1 MSLVAEHREP
11 EVSVRLREYL
21 GADPNEMPTTG
32 AQFPLGEGTPIAL
45 VLARGGDHP
54 MRPAS
59 LRLEGV
65 SPVRRACRGC
75 WGGCAAM
82 REHNMF
88 RGRIISLHQHEPGG
102 AVGVEF
108 HAVPAVERD
117 EVILPKGTLE
127 RLERHTIGITQSAE
141 RLRAAGCGHL
151 KRRVLLHGPPGA
163 GKTLSTRY
171 LLHAMAAR
179 TTILLTGRGL
189 GLVEQALAIGRG
201 LAPATFVLEDIDLVA
216 AERTKSVR

>member
-141 RLRAAGCGHL
+141 RLRAAGCGL
-151 KRRVLLHGPPGA
+151 RASEASGPVARPSGGWKDA
-163 GKTLSTRY
+163 VDQVP
-171 LLHAMAAR
+171 AACD
-179 TTILLTGRGL
+179 GRPYDDSVDWAGL
-189 GLVEQALAIGRG
+189 GPG
-201 LAPATFVLEDIDLVA
+201 
-216 AERTKSVR
+216 